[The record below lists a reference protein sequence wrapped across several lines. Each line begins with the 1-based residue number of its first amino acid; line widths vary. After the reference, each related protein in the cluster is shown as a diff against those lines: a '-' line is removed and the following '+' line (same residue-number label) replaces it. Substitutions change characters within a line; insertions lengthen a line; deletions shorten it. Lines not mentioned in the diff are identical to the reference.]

1 MSKKNIF
8 LGALPVA
15 LMVTVLMLL
24 TAGCSSGPKIDKAA
38 MMEVKK
44 VAVVIYT
51 VPATIEY
58 FDNPREHKKSALQ
71 IAASIATADNGKQAA
86 TMAHESFIEN
96 LNKQGLGFTVVSKA
110 AMMNNTDFMNASNK
124 YVSMRMEEAAKR
136 EKKKGS
142 AAKVLGMLSALGG
155 GSSSAEAIGSSPE
168 GLPEFGLAPSWNV
181 DSALTGAPGE
191 MDYVKA
197 AIKALGVDAVLV
209 INDPGMAFGCD
220 ACMGGTGSATTG
232 SAFLATMV
240 DSDGQP
246 IMQMQQ
252 WFALGDGHAV
262 MTGYVVNPLQYEGLF
277 KGHGEKMARVFADEY
292 KDATGKK

>member
-1 MSKKNIF
+1 MSKKNLF

-15 LMVTVLMLL
+15 LMVAVLMLL
-24 TAGCSSGPKIDKAA
+24 TSGCSSGPKIDKAA
-38 MMEVKK
+38 VMEVKK

-51 VPATIEY
+51 VPATIEFY
-58 FDNPREHKKSALQ
+58 EDPREHKKTALQ
-71 IAASIATADNGKQAA
+71 IAAAVATADNGRQAA
-86 TMAHESFIEN
+86 NLAHQSFIEN
-96 LNKQGLGFTVVSKA
+96 LNKQGLGFTVMTKA
-110 AMMNNTDFMNASNK
+110 AMMNNTAFMNASNK
-124 YVSMRMEEAAKR
+124 YVSMRMEEAAKH
-136 EKKKGS
+136 EKKKGG
-142 AAKVLGMLSALGG
+142 AEKVMGMLSALGG
-155 GSSSAEAIGSSPE
+155 GGGGEEAIGVSPE

-197 AIKALGVDAVLV
+197 AIKALGVDAALV

-220 ACMGGTGSATTG
+220 ACVGGTGSATTS

-246 IMQMQQ
+246 IMEMQQ
-252 WFALGDGHAV
+252 WFAIGGGSAV

-277 KGHGEKMARVFADEY
+277 NGHGEKMARVFADEF
-292 KDATGKK
+292 KDAFGK